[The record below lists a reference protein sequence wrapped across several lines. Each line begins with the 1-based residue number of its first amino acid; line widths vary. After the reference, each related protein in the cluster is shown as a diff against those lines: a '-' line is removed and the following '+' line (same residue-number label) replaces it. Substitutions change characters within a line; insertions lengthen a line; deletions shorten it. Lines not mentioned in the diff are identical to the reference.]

1 MFRTKNIQ
9 ASKPFGL
16 QPRSSTSIAGRHTGR
31 LSLQQ
36 YAQRSS
42 QISRPSPSS
51 QRSSDEQHF
60 RPPANL
66 NYLFNADSNESDSN
80 GSTSSEEDEDDDD
93 IEGQDTSEP
102 AEIVGLTQNS
112 QETVTAPEIDDL
124 SSTKS
129 THPLNQEPTKVEQL
143 SQSSQRSTS
152 SSQARM
158 SDDEAESWLQ
168 IRLAEEAAKKKRTI
182 FAPLPPPSS
191 QQRPYPPSPT
201 PIRPSDAAWRSQSL
215 RRKQNLW
222 TPQSFLPVDRKHAAC
237 LERLDAIEAAFK
249 RLEQIG
255 LMNERSS
262 IEKMEFENLKAKF
275 DAKIPLTSIEKG
287 RLRGIQQNIERRE
300 YSWSVNK
307 MALEKNVVQKR
318 DDLAVNTSAEA
329 NVSEMS
335 TSPRDPDEPK
345 PPSSRRKRSTSH
357 AAKQHEPIQE
367 DDQPGM
373 EVETTDDEEDD
384 EDPEE
389 AQEDDAPEPVWA
401 YHIFRTEIGP
411 ENPGPT
417 PVYIS
422 SHLSRLR
429 AESKMRD
436 QISACYSNLKERT
449 RMEFRATFE
458 EDFTEQA
465 VEFASGR
472 TVIVRVERE
481 IHEEPVK
488 RKKRIKL
495 QRIPTKIY
503 TIIEQIRATPVGDT
517 TSEHP
522 TQAGVQSTKYTE
534 MSECF
539 ILRKDAN
546 AQASRLMLAHL
557 TSHLDETER
566 FNLDVTGDIDMQAR
580 LYLHELDE
588 GERLYDEKHVLP
600 EVEDGMRKEVSI
612 RVLEHL
618 VRGPRN

>member
-1 MFRTKNIQ
+1 MFRAKDIQ
-9 ASKPFGL
+9 ASKPLGL
-16 QPRSSTSIAGRHTGR
+16 QPRSSTSIAGRQTGR

-51 QRSSDEQHF
+51 QRSSNEQLF

-66 NYLFNADSNESDSN
+66 NYLFNVDSNENGSN
-80 GSTSSEEDEDDDD
+80 GSSSSEEDEDDDD
-93 IEGQDTSEP
+93 IEGQDTKEP
-102 AEIVGLTQNS
+102 PEIVDLTENS
-112 QETVTAPEIDDL
+112 QETATPPEINYL
-124 SSTKS
+124 SPTKS
-129 THPLNQEPTKVEQL
+129 TNPLNQETTKVEQL
-143 SQSSQRSTS
+143 SQSSRRSTS
-152 SSQARM
+152 SIQTRM

-168 IRLAEEAAKKKRTI
+168 LRLTEEDAKKKRTI
-182 FAPLPPPSS
+182 FAPLPPASS
-191 QQRPYPPSPT
+191 QQRPHPPSPT
-201 PIRPSDAAWRSQSL
+201 PIRPTDAAWRSQSL
-215 RRKQNLW
+215 RRKPNIW
-222 TPQSFLPVDRKHAAC
+222 MSPSFLPVDRKHAAC

-262 IEKMEFENLKAKF
+262 IEKMEFENFKAKF
-275 DAKIPLTSIEKG
+275 DAKIPLTSTERR
-287 RLRGIQQNIERRE
+287 RLLDIQRNIERRE

-307 MALEKNVVQKR
+307 MALEKNIVKKR
-318 DDLAVNTSAEA
+318 GYSAVNTSAEA
-329 NVSEMS
+329 NVSETS
-335 TSPRDPDEPK
+335 TSSRNPDEPN
-345 PPSSRRKRSTSH
+345 PSSSRRKRPTSH
-357 AAKQHEPIQE
+357 AAEQAELIQE
-367 DDQPGM
+367 DDKSGM

-384 EDPEE
+384 DDTEE

-401 YHIFRTEIGP
+401 YHVFRTEIDP
-411 ENPGPT
+411 ANPDPT

-436 QISACYSNLKERT
+436 QISASYGNLKERT
-449 RMEFRATFE
+449 RMEFRVTFE
-458 EDFTEQA
+458 EDFTEQTI
-465 VEFASGR
+465 EFASGR
-472 TVIVRVERE
+472 MVIVRVERE

-495 QRIPTKIY
+495 ERIPTKIY
-503 TIIEQIRATPVGDT
+503 TIVEQIQTTPVGDT

-522 TQAGVQSTKYTE
+522 AQAEVQSTKYTE

-546 AQASRLMLAHL
+546 AQANRLMLAHL
-557 TSHLDETER
+557 TSHLDEAER

-588 GERLYDEKHVLP
+588 GERLYDKKHVLP
-600 EVEDGMRKEVSI
+600 EVQSGMRKEVSI

>member
-1 MFRTKNIQ
+1 MFSAKNIQ
-9 ASKPFGL
+9 ARKAFGL
-16 QPRSSTSIAGRHTGR
+16 RPRSSTSIAGRQTGR

-36 YAQRSS
+36 YAHRSN
-42 QISRPSPSS
+42 QISHPSPSS
-51 QRSSDEQHF
+51 QRSSSEQLF

-66 NYLFNADSNESDSN
+66 NYLFDADSNENDSN
-80 GSTSSEEDEDDDD
+80 GSASSEEDEDDDD
-93 IEGQDTSEP
+93 AEGQDTKEP
-102 AEIVGLTQNS
+102 PEIVDLTGNS
-112 QETVTAPEIDDL
+112 LETATPLEINDL
-124 SSTKS
+124 SSIKS
-129 THPLNQEPTKVEQL
+129 TNPLNLEPTKVGRL

-152 SSQARM
+152 SNQTRM

-168 IRLAEEAAKKKRTI
+168 LRLAEEAAKKKRTI

-191 QQRPYPPSPT
+191 QQPPHPPSPT
-201 PIRPSDAAWRSQSL
+201 PIRPTDAAWRSQSL
-215 RRKQNLW
+215 RRKPVVW
-222 TPQSFLPVDRKHAAC
+222 APQSFLPVDRKHAAY

-262 IEKMEFENLKAKF
+262 IEKMEFENVKAKF
-275 DAKIPLTSIEKG
+275 DAKIPLTSIEKR
-287 RLRGIQQNIERRE
+287 RLQDIQRNIERRE

-307 MALEKNVVQKR
+307 MALERNVVKKR
-318 DDLAVNTSAEA
+318 DNSAINTSAEA
-329 NVSEMS
+329 NVSEAS
-335 TSPRDPDEPK
+335 ISPRNPDEPK
-345 PPSSRRKRSTSH
+345 ASSSRRKRPTSH
-357 AAKQHEPIQE
+357 AAKQPEPIQE

-373 EVETTDDEEDD
+373 EVETTDGEEDD
-384 EDPEE
+384 EDPDE
-389 AQEDDAPEPVWA
+389 AQEDDAPEPVWI
-401 YHIFRTEIGP
+401 YHVFRTEIDAA
-411 ENPGPT
+411 NPNPT

-436 QISACYSNLKERT
+436 QISTSYGNLKERT
-449 RMEFRATFE
+449 RMEFRVTFE
-458 EDFTEQA
+458 EDFTEQV

-495 QRIPTKIY
+495 QLIPTKIY
-503 TIIEQIRATPVGDT
+503 TIIEQISATPVGDT
-517 TSEHP
+517 TSEHTAP
-522 TQAGVQSTKYTE
+522 AGAQSTKYTE
-534 MSECF
+534 MPECF

-546 AQASRLMLAHL
+546 AQANRLMLAHL
-557 TSHLDETER
+557 TGHLDEAER

-588 GERLYDEKHVLP
+588 GERLYDKKHVLP

>member
-1 MFRTKNIQ
+1 MFRTKHIQ

-16 QPRSSTSIAGRHTGR
+16 QPRSSTSVAGRQTGR

-80 GSTSSEEDEDDDD
+80 GSTSSEEDKDDDD
-93 IEGQDTSEP
+93 IGGQDTNEP
-102 AEIVGLTQNS
+102 AEIVDLTENS
-112 QETVTAPEIDDL
+112 QETVSAPEIDDL

-129 THPLNQEPTKVEQL
+129 THPFNQEPTKVEQL

-201 PIRPSDAAWRSQSL
+201 PIRATDAAWRSQSL
-215 RRKQNLW
+215 RRKPNLW
-222 TPQSFLPVDRKHAAC
+222 RPQSFLPVDR
-237 LERLDAIEAAFK
+237 
-249 RLEQIG
+249 
-255 LMNERSS
+255 N

-275 DAKIPLTSIEKG
+275 DAKIPLTITEKR

-329 NVSEMS
+329 NVSEMEMS

-345 PPSSRRKRSTSH
+345 PPSSRRKRPTSH
-357 AAKQHEPIQE
+357 VAKQHEPIQE

-411 ENPGPT
+411 ENPDPT

-503 TIIEQIRATPVGDT
+503 TIIEQTRATPVGDT

-557 TSHLDETER
+557 TSHLDKTER

-588 GERLYDEKHVLP
+588 GERLYDKKHVLP